1 MATVYFNEG
10 ERPVLED
17 KDVIGSFYEAG
28 DNREMLAYIHR
39 DWKEGD
45 DLPILDAMPEDIEV
59 MKEMLNTRS
68 FLMTEN
74 LAKQF
79 IKVFNDMA
87 EACETEDGSV
97 DSSEG

>member
-1 MATVYFNEG
+1 MATVYFDEG

-17 KDVIGSFYEAG
+17 KDVIGTFYDAG

-45 DLPILDAMPEDIEV
+45 ELPILDAMPDDIEV

-74 LAKQF
+74 LAKRF
-79 IKVFNDMA
+79 MDLFNEMA
-87 EACETEDGSV
+87 KHGEEDGSV
-97 DSSEG
+97 DTSEG